1 MPLPKLTHY
10 LGPLN
15 KSYGYSIDY
24 AAPIE
29 QVKAASK
36 KTGKEM
42 WDALEACDWE
52 LVSDLDELTIGGS
65 HVEGNT
71 LRLSPLPFDF
81 EGEEDEDEPDD
92 EDEDEDDDEES
103 DDEE

>member
-1 MPLPKLTHY
+1 MPVPKLTHY

-15 KSYGYSIDY
+15 KSYGYSIEY

-42 WDALEACDWE
+42 WDALEACKWE
-52 LVSDLDELTIGGS
+52 TVSDLDETTIGGT
-65 HVEGNT
+65 HVDGDT
-71 LRLSPLPFDF
+71 LRLSPLPYDF
-81 EGEEDEDEPDD
+81 EGETEEDDEEDEDE
-92 EDEDEDDDEES
+92 EEGDDEE
-103 DDEE
+103 

>member
-1 MPLPKLTHY
+1 MPAPKLTHY

-29 QVKAASK
+29 QVKSASK
-36 KTGKEM
+36 KKGQEM

-52 LVSDLDELTIGGS
+52 AVEDLDEKTIGGS
-65 HVEGNT
+65 HVDGDT

-81 EGEEDEDEPDD
+81 VEGEGDEDEEDEEG
-92 EDEDEDDDEES
+92 DDDS
-103 DDEE
+103 DDEEE

>member
-1 MPLPKLTHY
+1 MPPPKLTHY

-15 KSYGYSIDY
+15 KSYGYSIEY

-36 KTGKEM
+36 LKGKEM

-52 LVSDLDELTIGGS
+52 EVGELDEKTIGGT
-65 HVEGNT
+65 HVDGET
-71 LRLSPLPFDF
+71 LRLSPVPFDF
-81 EGEEDEDEPDD
+81 EGEEDEDDD
-92 EDEDEDDDEES
+92 EGDDEE
-103 DDEE
+103 E